1 LAWNIKNIEIA
12 VKCRLSARAS
22 LVALLGAAKNI
33 RPEGTGK
40 ELFDSVNFAV
50 SDTPDTSN
58 HRLHN
63 VTLYLYIDTQDRDGK
78 SGRDQ
83 AIDIAAELV
92 SELHHDSQEEE
103 TAAFLNLSFYGYRVM
118 EQQIEF
124 NPSPL
129 ATGASSSSSS
139 GGNPATFRLPQRW
152 RLVVVDQ
159 S

>member
-1 LAWNIKNIEIA
+1 LAWNIKNIEIV
-12 VKCRLSARAS
+12 VKSRLSARAS
-22 LVALLGAAKNI
+22 LVTLLGATKNI

-50 SDTPDTSN
+50 SDNPDANN

-63 VTLYLYIDTQDRDGK
+63 VTLYLYIDTRDRDSK

-83 AIDIAAELV
+83 ALDIAAELIA
-92 SELHHDSQEEE
+92 ELHHDPQEIN
-103 TAAFLNLSFYGYRVM
+103 TAAVLDLSLYGYRVM

-129 ATGASSSSSS
+129 ITS
-139 GGNPATFRLPQRW
+139 GGNPATYRLPQRW
-152 RLVVVDQ
+152 RLFVVDQ